1 MSILKNKM
9 IKEAVDPKEAQV
21 DNSLWSID
29 VDIAF
34 DDANGVQKLLRY
46 ATKRNVSIEV
56 YTLKETGQDGAILV
70 GPRAEVQRV
79 YKKYWADGFDE
90 TLEQFKED
98 IKKYRPK
105 VYHEYTIDID
115 IMKLSPKVCMELLT
129 SGCIIRD
136 YNDDAKTARILG
148 PKTKVAELARL
159 YFDKSDFDRDKI
171 QKIKESVQETN
182 RLRKFAGLQPLKESY
197 DSYEEIEPK
206 EVTFGDEVLTEMGGE
221 FSDSGEATDFM
232 VEISANIDKLISD
245 LNDERLKDWLE
256 ATEENFDAR
265 IALRSFYA
273 AVQKAE
279 QLQTEYEKFFDA
291 ITDLG

>member
-9 IKEAVDPKEAQV
+9 IKEAVDPKEAQI
-21 DNSLWSID
+21 DNSLYMID
-29 VDIAF
+29 VDIAI
-34 DDANGVQKLLRY
+34 DDEISAQRLLRF
-46 ATKRNVSIEV
+46 ATKRNVSIQV
-56 YTLKETGQDGAILV
+56 YSSEDVQSGAILV
-70 GPRAEVQRV
+70 GARAEVQRV
-79 YKKYWADGFDE
+79 YKKFWADGFDE
-90 TLEQFKED
+90 DLSMFKED

-105 VYHEYTIDID
+105 VYYEYDITLD
-115 IMKLSPKVCMELLT
+115 IMKVTPKVASELLQ

-148 PKTKVAELARL
+148 PKTRVTELARL

-206 EVTFGDEVLTEMGGE
+206 EVTFGDEVLTEMGAE

-265 IALRSFYA
+265 LALRSFYA

-279 QLQTEYEKFFDA
+279 QLQTEYEKFFDLMS
-291 ITDLG
+291 DLG